1 MKLTTQKLKQA
12 QQLIRQQQQNEALLT
27 PALEYFINPSS
38 QNNQLIDSLLQISFF
53 KNNCPE
59 GTQLQDFVM
68 QAAKYAKYECF
79 SYGQIIFNYGEFG
92 DKMFIILKGQAGVYI
107 PKSQEDIQEEL
118 VQITQKKSK
127 KMIFIDDPLSENKD
141 NPFYYQDGISKFH
154 KVFQYFAGQCFGDV
168 ALISDKS
175 RTASLIAISDILH
188 CISINRTQYKLM
200 CEKAIQE
207 QNKAMALY
215 TKILPGI
222 QPFSITKFVQNL
234 RPIKFASQSILWQK
248 GDEPQYLFIIIS
260 GRVDI
265 YKNIEDQKQIQNK
278 TAPNNTF
285 TIVLK
290 KIVLSSITDGGVV
303 GQEEL
308 IEELHQRKYNCQ
320 CVDNTIAYYMEA
332 EVFRKIRK
340 NFPDIVNLLKEI
352 QEQNNQYISLR
363 QQQVIQSIQNYQQQI
378 INTAQSQITPKSFYE
393 YLDLRRR
400 QFDQTKV
407 LRSENKKLL
416 TLSQSVKRN
425 QEAFQ
430 SKYKDKLPKDY
441 LIANSELQQNIQQ
454 KQERLYYINNKNL
467 QYKNS
472 KSKLGLS
479 LSNEIKNLKLNLS
492 KSQLK
497 FNQSDQNLEN
507 IINVQH
513 QQNQTDGTSLS
524 PDNSCK
530 LAQINQSQ
538 ISNSIKKQQIL
549 LQKIQTSLKI
559 NNHNNSQSIRHLKS
573 LHSDSNLK
581 KGIKTD
587 QSFLNEQQPQQ
598 FFITSCRN
606 KYEKS
611 PQSFPR
617 LLQIENDNN

>member
-1 MKLTTQKLKQA
+1 MKLTNQKLKQA
-12 QQLIRQQQQNEALLT
+12 QQLLKQQQQNEALLE
-27 PALEYFINPSS
+27 PALEYFINPTS

-59 GTQLQDFVM
+59 GTQLHDFVM
-68 QAAKYAKYECF
+68 QAAKYSKYECF

-92 DKMFIILKGQAGVYI
+92 DKIYIILKGQAGVYI
-107 PKSQEDIQEEL
+107 PKSQEEIKEEML
-118 VQITQKKSK
+118 QFNQKKSK
-127 KMIFIDDPLSENKD
+127 RMIFIDDALYENRE
-141 NPFYYQDGISKFH
+141 NPFYYQDGIFKFQ
-154 KVFQYFAGQCFGDV
+154 KVFQYISGQCFGDV
-168 ALISDKS
+168 ALISDKP
-175 RTASLIAISDILH
+175 RTASLIAISEILH
-188 CISINRTQYKLM
+188 CISINRAQYKLM

-234 RPIKFASQSILWQK
+234 RPINFASQSILWQK

-265 YKNIEDQKQIQNK
+265 YMNIDDQKAIQNK
-278 TAPNNTF
+278 TALNNTF

-290 KIVLSSITDGGVV
+290 KIVLSQITDGGVV

-320 CVDNTIAYYMEA
+320 CVDNTVAYYMEA

-363 QQQVIQSIQNYQQQI
+363 QQQVMQSIQNYQQQI
-378 INTAQSQITPKSFYE
+378 INTTQSQINPKSFYE
-393 YLDLRRR
+393 YLDLKRR
-400 QFDQTKV
+400 QLDQSKV

-430 SKYKDKLPKDY
+430 LKYKDKLPKDY

-472 KSKLGLS
+472 KSNLGLS

-497 FNQSDQNLEN
+497 FNQSEQNLEN
-507 IINVQH
+507 LINVQH
-513 QQNQTDGTSLS
+513 QYNQTDGTSLS
-524 PDNSCK
+524 PHSSKK
-530 LAQINQSQ
+530 LLQINQSQ
-538 ISNSIKKQQIL
+538 ISDSLKKQQIL
-549 LQKIQTSLKI
+549 LKKIQTSLRT
-559 NNHNNSQSIRHLKS
+559 NNNNSQSIRHLKS

-581 KGIKTD
+581 KGIKTE

-611 PQSFPR
+611 PQSFPK